1 MVRLFKS
8 FWLGFKEYIVLVFLI
23 IISLVLLS
31 QNQSSGVKKVRTLA
45 FGTFATVTSVFNDLF
60 MTSSIKE
67 ENKKLRRVNAELM
80 LQISRLREYGIM
92 GEELKGLLVLKDT
105 SDYPLIPATIVSK
118 SLSKAQGTV
127 TLNIGTLNG
136 VKPGMPVITHQGLV
150 GIINSTSENFS
161 IARTLQN
168 VDLKLTVK
176 SERTRE
182 NAIMKWNGE
191 TLVLV
196 NIPKTY
202 KVKMGD
208 RIVTSEISSI
218 VPVPIPVG
226 VAAEL
231 KDVETGIFN
240 EIIVIPFVDFYM
252 TEYVF
257 VLGIVNSRQMQD
269 LELNFFNR

>member
-1 MVRLFKS
+1 MVRFFKR
-8 FWLGFKEYIVLVFLI
+8 FWLEFKEYIVLVLLI

-60 MTSSIKE
+60 MTSSIRE
-67 ENKKLRRVNAELM
+67 ENEKLRQANAELM
-80 LQISRLREYGIM
+80 LQISRLREYGIV
-92 GEELKGLLVLKDT
+92 GEELKGLLALKDT

-127 TLNIGTLNG
+127 ILNTGSLNG
-136 VKPGMPVITHQGLV
+136 VTPGMPVITHQGLV
-150 GIINSTSENFS
+150 GIIHSTSENFS

-182 NAIMKWNGE
+182 HAIMKWNGE
-191 TLVLV
+191 TLILV

-202 KVKMGD
+202 KIQKGD

-218 VPVPIPVG
+218 VPLPIPVG
-226 VAAEL
+226 VAGEL
-231 KDVETGIFN
+231 GDIETGIFN
-240 EIIVIPFVDFYM
+240 EIKVIPFVDFSM

-257 VLGIVNSRQMQD
+257 VLGIVHSKQIQE
-269 LELNFFNR
+269 LEMIFLNR